1 MAEFVAQG
9 EKMKETVGQQLL
21 TMLQAQHD
29 GASLLA
35 VSQMLCISHQN
46 VYQIAKGQRHMAS
59 DTILIACD
67 CLQVDARPWLIQAE
81 IDTCKSPKRR
91 QILYRILDEL
101 NTPETRA
108 AVGFLAFFVVGFFG
122 VFPG

>member
-1 MAEFVAQG
+1 
-9 EKMKETVGQQLL
+9 MKETVGQQLL
-21 TMLQAQHD
+21 SLLQSQHD

-67 CLQVDARPWLIQAE
+67 CLGVDSRPWLIRAE
-81 IDTCKSPKRR
+81 MDTTKSPQRR
-91 QILYRILDEL
+91 QILARILTQFDS
-101 NTPETRA
+101 PQARA
-108 AVGFLAFFVVGFFG
+108 VAGFMAFFVVGFFG

>member
-1 MAEFVAQG
+1 
-9 EKMKETVGQQLL
+9 MKETVGQKLL

-29 GASLLA
+29 GCSLYALHHILC
-35 VSQMLCISHQN
+35 VSDAN
-46 VYQIAKGQRHMAS
+46 VYQIAKGERHMAT

-67 CLQVDARPWLIQAE
+67 CLGIDARPWLIQAE

-122 VFPG
+122 VFPV

>member
-1 MAEFVAQG
+1 
-9 EKMKETVGQQLL
+9 MKETVGQQLL

-29 GASLLA
+29 GCSLHALHHI
-35 VSQMLCISHQN
+35 LCISHQN
-46 VYQIAKGQRHMAS
+46 VYQIAKGERHMAT

-67 CLQVDARPWLIQAE
+67 CLQVDPRPWLIRAE

-91 QILYRILDEL
+91 QILQRILAEL
-101 NTPETRA
+101 DTPQTRA

>member
-1 MAEFVAQG
+1 
-9 EKMKETVGQQLL
+9 MKETVGQKLL

-29 GASLLA
+29 GCSLYALHDMLG
-35 VSQMLCISHQN
+35 VSRQN
-46 VYQIAKGQRHMAS
+46 VYQIANGQRHMAT

-91 QILYRILDEL
+91 QILFKILADLEPAL
-101 NTPETRA
+101 TRA
-108 AVGFLAFFVVGFFG
+108 VAGVLAFFMVGNFAGF
-122 VFPG
+122 

>member
-1 MAEFVAQG
+1 MNEFVAQG
-9 EKMKETVGQQLL
+9 VKMKKTVGQKLL

-35 VSQMLCISHQN
+35 ISHILCISHQN

-67 CLQVDARPWLIQAE
+67 CLGIDPRPWLIRAE

-91 QILYRILDEL
+91 QILQRILAEL
-101 NTPETRA
+101 DTPQTRA
-108 AVGFLAFFVVGFFG
+108 IAGFLAFFVVGFFG

>member
-1 MAEFVAQG
+1 
-9 EKMKETVGQQLL
+9 MKETVGQKLL
-21 TMLQAQHD
+21 TMLQAQHN
-29 GASLLA
+29 GCSLYALHHILC
-35 VSQMLCISHQN
+35 VSDAN
-46 VYQIAKGQRHMAS
+46 VYQIAKGERHMAT

-67 CLQVDARPWLIQAE
+67 CLGIDARPWLIQAE

-91 QILYRILDEL
+91 QILQRILAEL
-101 NTPETRA
+101 DTPQTRA